1 MKLTPPT
8 QVVFFISLVIAI
20 IGVLAFTGTVSIGI
34 EAFWIMAV
42 AYVLLALGNLLEN
55 L

>member
-8 QVVFFISLVIAI
+8 QAVFFISLVIAI
-20 IGVLAFTGTVSIGI
+20 IGLVAFTGTVSIGI